1 MPSIIKGKFQYPIN
15 FTKPN
20 GSIKRIP
27 NPAMTV
33 EDCRMQDP
41 SVQKCMALQ
50 DTRFKDGEICLPGSL
65 GTQAGYS
72 FFVFKGDKP
81 NSYVDDVDANNDGI
95 SDDEEKSVK
104 MEKHCVWKE
113 DQLGNGIELRLG
125 KSCNADDDCKTSLGN
140 LGEAVRMLQFGSL
153 SCLCTAWCGL
163 IQTPHISLCRA
174 NAKSHI
180 EPTVRSA
187 APATNSK
194 SCHIPRIRC
203 QRGRCVWSLLECIR
217 WCINICM

>member
-1 MPSIIKGKFQYPIN
+1 MSVSISWQVKTLECCKKADGATPYVPSIIKGKFQYPIN
-15 FTKPN
+15 FTKPD

-27 NPAMTV
+27 NPAMAL

-81 NSYVDDVDANNDGI
+81 NSYVDDVDTNNDGI
-95 SDDEEKSVK
+95 SDDEEKNLK

-113 DQLGNGIELRLG
+113 DQLGNGVELRLG
-125 KSCNADDDCKTSLGN
+125 KSCTADDDCKTSLGN
-140 LGEAVRMLQFGSL
+140 LGEAVRMLQLGSL

-163 IQTPHISLCRA
+163 IQI
-174 NAKSHI
+174 
-180 EPTVRSA
+180 
-187 APATNSK
+187 
-194 SCHIPRIRC
+194 RIGYLGFRT
-203 QRGRCVWSLLECIR
+203 
-217 WCINICM
+217 